1 MQVDLGAVITEELKN
16 FNTAGT
22 SPSSPARVCALLFAF
37 FCSNAT
43 HTPWHGCGHLLPLQL
58 LCSDNLTV
66 TQDLQL
72 VRPAVVQVD
81 PPGHS
86 GRTGIVSDKW
96 SYDVGFTLG
105 SQYFSNRLYIHTPLL
120 TDTIVIPDTHAQLQG
135 QWTGNKPPC
144 VS

>member
-86 GRTGIVSDKW
+86 GRTGIVSDK
-96 SYDVGFTLG
+96 
-105 SQYFSNRLYIHTPLL
+105 
-120 TDTIVIPDTHAQLQG
+120 
-135 QWTGNKPPC
+135 
-144 VS
+144 